1 MEPLVPLDLRGQMDL
16 LETEAC
22 LACLGQLGLLDPE
35 VLLGPKGREEMQDQ
49 LGKKDLLV
57 PMDPRGHPAL
67 LVLEGR
73 GERRVLLA
81 NRELLA

>member
-1 MEPLVPLDLRGQMDL
+1 MELLVPLDLRGQMDL

-22 LACLGQLGLLDPE
+22 LAYLGQLGLLDPE
-35 VLLGPKGREEMQDQ
+35 VLLGPKGREEMLDQ

-57 PMDPRGHPAL
+57 PMDPKGHPGL

-73 GERRVLLA
+73 GERRALLA